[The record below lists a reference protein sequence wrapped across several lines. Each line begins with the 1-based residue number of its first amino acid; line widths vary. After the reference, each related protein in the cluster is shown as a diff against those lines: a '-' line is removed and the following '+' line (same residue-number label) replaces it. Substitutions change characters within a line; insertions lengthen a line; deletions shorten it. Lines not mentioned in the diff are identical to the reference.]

1 VSLSPQENEHLQKT
15 FAEQGYAILP
25 NVVSKPALAQLSKE
39 LRAEF
44 ERAKRSGELFSGGG
58 MISGHLNCFPGE
70 QSRFVY
76 ESLRDYG
83 IIDLVR
89 TITPAA
95 VRMPNV
101 GCNMN
106 LPGSSP
112 QNYHID
118 GYAAQ
123 AFMVVN
129 IAAVDT
135 TIENGAMEASPYTH
149 HRDYKYWQFVVER
162 PSAIRVEMKQGDVL
176 IRTSALWHRGMPNL
190 SDTARPMLALT
201 WEDGG
206 SPLDDPYQAY
216 EGKIR
221 FFPNRYRT
229 DLAGNLRER
238 AFVAVPAL
246 GSSYRFVRSFFEH

>member
-1 VSLSPQENEHLQKT
+1 MSLSPQETEHLQKT

-25 NVVSKPALAQLSKE
+25 DVVSKPALAQLSCE
-39 LRAEF
+39 LRSEF
-44 ERAKRSGELFSGGG
+44 ERSKRSGELFAGGG
-58 MISGHLNCFPGE
+58 MISGHLNCFPGA

-76 ESLRDYG
+76 ERLCDYG
-83 IIDLVR
+83 LIDLIR
-89 TITPAA
+89 TISPAA
-95 VRMPNV
+95 VRIPNV

-123 AFMVVN
+123 AFVVTN

-162 PSAIRVEMKQGDVL
+162 PRSIRIEMKQGDVL
-176 IRTSALWHRGMPNL
+176 IRSSALWHRGMPNL

-201 WEDGG
+201 WEGGG
-206 SPLDDPYQAY
+206 SPLDEPYQAY
-216 EGKIR
+216 DGKIR
-221 FFPNRYRT
+221 FFPNRYQT
-229 DLAGNLRER
+229 DLPGMLKER

-246 GSSYRFVRSFFEH
+246 GSSYRFVRSLFEH